1 MLNPITSIVV
11 YLIEMLISYI
21 FFSNISDK
29 RVSSVK
35 CLIMGCFL
43 FVGGSLFNLLFKN
56 NVIINL
62 FATIIINGIF
72 CWICFDN
79 TVFLSLFYSFI
90 LTVIN
95 GAWEFAIISF
105 ISNFTDSLF
114 FAYNNDFALFILEC
128 PLCKILYFSTL
139 LILSKIVKPG
149 KRVNALPVNLFL
161 YPIATTIC
169 LCIFWYICSQFTTT
183 SEMQQLLAVASLILL
198 GSTVLLFIT
207 YQHQIEEDREAM
219 RIKSEYA
226 RLQTE
231 KSYYHILEQQN
242 QQLMIYAHDA
252 KNHLA
257 AIKSLNTDPQISSYI
272 SKLSEQ
278 LAEYTH
284 NCHSGNKLLD
294 VMIHKYSVDCEMRGI
309 CFDYDVKLCN
319 LSEVE
324 DIDLVGILGN
334 LIDNA
339 ISAAENSEQKR
350 VSLATA
356 RRNSYS
362 IIVITN
368 SCDTPPK
375 ANGNHLITSKSDQ
388 KIHGFGLKSVGKTL
402 KKYQG
407 DFEWEYDDNFREF
420 TVTVMVGDPNK
431 STSLR
436 NSM

>member
-1 MLNPITSIVV
+1 MLNPVTSIVV

-21 FFSNISDK
+21 FFSNISNK
-29 RVSSVK
+29 RVSTVK
-35 CLIMGCFL
+35 CFIIGCFL
-43 FVGGSLFNLLFKN
+43 FLSGSLFNLLFKN

-62 FATIIINGIF
+62 IVTIIINSMF

-79 TVFLSLFYSFI
+79 SLFLSLFYAFI

-105 ISNFTDSLF
+105 ISNFTDSIF

-128 PLCKILYFSTL
+128 PLCKILYFFTL
-139 LILSKIVKPG
+139 LIISKIVKPG
-149 KRVNALPVNLFL
+149 MRANSLPVNLFL

-169 LCIFWYICSQFTTT
+169 LCIFWYICARFITT
-183 SEMQQLLAVASLILL
+183 SEMEQLLAVASLILL
-198 GSTVLLFIT
+198 GSTVLLFVT
-207 YQHQIEEDREAM
+207 YQHQIEEDRESM
-219 RIKSEYA
+219 RIKSEYE

-257 AIKSLNTDPQISSYI
+257 AIKSLNTDPQINSYI
-272 SKLSEQ
+272 FKLSEQ
-278 LAEYTH
+278 LADYTH
-284 NCHSGNKLLD
+284 HCHSGNKLLD
-294 VMIHKYSVDCEMRGI
+294 VMIHKYNVDCEMRGI
-309 CFDYDVKLCN
+309 RFDYDVKLCN

-324 DIDLVGILGN
+324 DIDLVAILGN

-339 ISAAENSEQKR
+339 VSAADNSEKKR

-356 RRNSYS
+356 RRNSYNV
-362 IIVITN
+362 IVISN
-368 SCDTPPK
+368 SCDTEPK
-375 ANGNHLITSKSDQ
+375 SNGSHLITSKSDH
-388 KIHGFGLKSVGKTL
+388 KMHGFGLKSVSKTL

-407 DFEWEYDDNFREF
+407 DYEWDYDADMHMF
-420 TVTVMVGDPNK
+420 TVTVMIRQCHSPVNI
-431 STSLR
+431 
-436 NSM
+436 